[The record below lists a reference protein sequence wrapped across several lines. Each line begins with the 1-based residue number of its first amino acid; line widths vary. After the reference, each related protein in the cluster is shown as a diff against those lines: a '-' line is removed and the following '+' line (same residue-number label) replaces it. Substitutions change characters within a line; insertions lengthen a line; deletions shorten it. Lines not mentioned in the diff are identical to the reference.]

1 MAEWLEAHEDVAW
14 VNYPGLKSSKYNAL
28 AKKYLPEGQSG
39 LLAFG
44 LKGGFDAGKTV
55 ADETKLFALVANF
68 GDSKSLVIHPASTT
82 HQQLTPEEQESTG
95 VSPDLI
101 RLSVGLENVD
111 DLKQTSNK
119 RLIRFNNMSQL
130 ANIAFEQYDSIG
142 RANGLAVILQAI
154 WSSFGESPVVLVNH
168 SLTGDADVA
177 GENGWWSEL
186 IGDGKVIDTHQYTI
200 LAFNFPG
207 NGVDN
212 NLIDNYEHLVLRDIA
227 YLFKAALDELGID
240 KLYAAIGGSIGGA
253 LVWEMGASFPELIEN
268 LIPVACDWKTSSWV
282 LANTLLQDRILRN
295 SKNPLQD
302 ARIHAMMCYRTPE
315 SFKERFGRS
324 IHEEKEIFNIDSWL
338 LYHGEKLNNR
348 FHYNHI
354 NL

>member
-1 MAEWLEAHEDVAW
+1 
-14 VNYPGLKSSKYNAL
+14 
-28 AKKYLPEGQSG
+28 
-39 LLAFG
+39 
-44 LKGGFDAGKTV
+44 
-55 ADETKLFALVANF
+55 
-68 GDSKSLVIHPASTT
+68 
-82 HQQLTPEEQESTG
+82 
-95 VSPDLI
+95 
-101 RLSVGLENVD
+101 
-111 DLKQTSNK
+111 
-119 RLIRFNNMSQL
+119 MSQL
-130 ANIAFEQYDSIG
+130 ANIAFEQYTTLSGEQMD
-142 RANGLAVILQAI
+142 LQL
-154 WSSFGESPVVLVNH
+154 SYKLFGPPLGSAPVVLVNH

-212 NLIDNYEHLVLRDIA
+212 NLIDNYEHLVLRDVA

-282 LANTLLQDRILRN
+282 LANTLLQDRILHS

-348 FHYNHI
+348 FQLQSYKLMNHLLRTIDITEERGSFEEVASQIKGSIHLISIDTDLFFTDAENRETYSRLIERKVNLHYHTISSVHGHDAFLIEYDQLNSMLSPLFTNIYAHS
-354 NL
+354 